1 MEANN
6 SFQECDS
13 ISRLEKVNSCKK
25 DAKHD
30 QIM

>member
-6 SFQECDS
+6 SFHEYDP
-13 ISRLEKVNSCKK
+13 ITRLEKVNSCKK